1 MTRKTVTDSET
12 DRKYIIDTN
21 RDINDD
27 IINKVMEQYLTTG
40 DAPKGFLIKPA
51 TPTITR
57 NNKEYQAIIPK
68 KYQPFQPIFPVMDE
82 IVGGVRG
89 ALNKDLSIGDAIKL
103 EKDTYNQAYEDN
115 FAGSLGKE
123 ILSSGGLVG
132 IGRKTFPKLIE
143 PFVPS
148 TQALTKKNVSQGA
161 GYGLFSGDVAV
172 DNEQPF
178 GIDLEQTLINKGISG
193 VGGAVLNP
201 VTQFGTNAILNVVKY
216 PFKAIATGA
225 SDKLSKINAR
235 KIITNALAEGDSTP
249 KEVVEKII
257 KTADPNFTI
266 ADVNGIPSLRELLA
280 AATIKGGTKSRND
293 ALKFLNERNDG
304 SIGRIDD
311 ELKAIFGDKAGFF
324 QSMESLKASRSETAD
339 RLYTL
344 AFKRGKKIPVDA
356 ELESLMNTKFFK
368 QAYEK
373 AKEIADARKIPIKN
387 FSIKNGVLVDEKTG
401 NIVKN
406 IDTEFLHFIK
416 LGMDDNLSFG
426 GNKDGGIG
434 TTLNRD
440 LLQLKNEFVNW
451 LDGKNGLYK
460 RARSKFAGDT
470 AVADAMELG
479 NNVFKQNPEELKSI
493 IKFYN
498 PSELE
503 AFRLGFISSI
513 QERLDKTIGGVD
525 GGKGANAAWNLIK
538 TGRNRELLELSFGD
552 NKKGFQRFFNKL
564 KNENAF
570 KDTSN
575 RVSAKSNTATDRAMT
590 ETIEG
595 VNEILKPKNITT
607 LLKDLFVGGEPVF
620 DMRNQ
625 KVSQEITRILT
636 TSGKKELLQIQKE
649 LEMGTPIGQVREKY
663 LPALVNLIQSQA
675 GMAGVRAFEN
685 EPNIKREQPIRGLL
699 Q

>member
-1 MTRKTVTDSET
+1 MTRKIVTDEKT
-12 DRKYIIDTN
+12 NKKYIIDTN
-21 RDINDD
+21 RDLNDAD
-27 IINKVMEQYLTTG
+27 VQMVMEEFLETG
-40 DAPKGFLIKPA
+40 NPPKGYLIKPA

-57 NNKEYQAIIPK
+57 NNKEYEAIIPK
-68 KYQPFQPIFPVMDE
+68 KYQPFQPIFPIMDE
-82 IVGGVRG
+82 VVGGIRG

-103 EKDTYNQAYEDN
+103 EKDTYKQAYEDN
-115 FAGSLGKE
+115 FLGSLGKE
-123 ILSSGGLVG
+123 ILSGGTIIG
-132 IGRKTFPKLIE
+132 GGRKIAPKVIE

-148 TQALTKKNVSQGA
+148 TQALTWKNLGQGA
-161 GYGLFSGDVAV
+161 GFGLFSGDVAV

-178 GIDLEQTLINKGISG
+178 GIDLKQTLINKGIDAS
-193 VGGAVLNP
+193 GGAILSP
-201 VTQFGTNAILNVVKY
+201 ITQFGANAIINAAKY
-216 PFKAIATGA
+216 PFKAVKTAV
-225 SDKLSKINAR
+225 SDKLSKIEAR
-235 KIITNALAEGDSTP
+235 KIITNALAEGESTP

-266 ADVNGIPSLRELLA
+266 ADVNDIPSLRELLTA
-280 AATIKGGTKSRND
+280 AIIKGGTKSRND
-293 ALKFLNERNDG
+293 ALKFLKARNDG

-324 QSMESLKASRSETAD
+324 QSMESLKASRGETAD

-344 AFKRGKKIPVDA
+344 AFKRGKEIPVDA
-356 ELESLMNTKFFK
+356 QLESLMNTKFFK

-387 FSIKNGVLVDEKTG
+387 FIIKNGVLVDEKTG

-426 GNKDGGIG
+426 GNKEGGIG

-440 LLQLKNEFVNW
+440 LLQLKNEFVTW
-451 LDGKNGLYK
+451 LDNNNSLYK
-460 RARSKFAGDT
+460 TAREKFAGDT

-479 NNVFKQNPEELKSI
+479 NSVFRQNPEELKSI
-493 IKFYN
+493 IKYYN

-513 QERLDKTIGGVD
+513 QERLDKTIGGLAD
-525 GGKGANAAWNLIK
+525 TGKGANAAWNLIK

-575 RVSAKSNTATDRAMT
+575 RVIAKSNTATDRAMT
-590 ETIEG
+590 QTIEN
-595 VNEILKPKNITT
+595 VNEILRPKNVTNI
-607 LLKDLFVGGEPVF
+607 LKDIFAGGQPVF
-620 DMRNQ
+620 DMRNE
-625 KVSQEITRILT
+625 KVAQEITRILT

-649 LEMGTPIGQVREKY
+649 LEMGTPKEQIREKY
-663 LPALVNLIQSQA
+663 LPALVDLIQSQA
-675 GMAGVRAFEN
+675 GLTGLRTYEN
-685 EPNIKREQPIRGLL
+685 PPEIIQGLL
-699 Q
+699 N

>member
-1 MTRKTVTDSET
+1 MNLLQGQVT
-12 DRKYIIDTN
+12 
-21 RDINDD
+21 
-27 IINKVMEQYLTTG
+27 
-40 DAPKGFLIKPA
+40 
-51 TPTITR
+51 
-57 NNKEYQAIIPK
+57 
-68 KYQPFQPIFPVMDE
+68 
-82 IVGGVRG
+82 
-89 ALNKDLSIGDAIKL
+89 
-103 EKDTYNQAYEDN
+103 
-115 FAGSLGKE
+115 
-123 ILSSGGLVG
+123 
-132 IGRKTFPKLIE
+132 
-143 PFVPS
+143 
-148 TQALTKKNVSQGA
+148 
-161 GYGLFSGDVAV
+161 
-172 DNEQPF
+172 
-178 GIDLEQTLINKGISG
+178 
-193 VGGAVLNP
+193 
-201 VTQFGTNAILNVVKY
+201 
-216 PFKAIATGA
+216 
-225 SDKLSKINAR
+225 SDC
-235 KIITNALAEGDSTP
+235 T
-249 KEVVEKII
+249 
-257 KTADPNFTI
+257 
-266 ADVNGIPSLRELLA
+266 
-280 AATIKGGTKSRND
+280 
-293 ALKFLNERNDG
+293 
-304 SIGRIDD
+304 
-311 ELKAIFGDKAGFF
+311 
-324 QSMESLKASRSETAD
+324 
-339 RLYTL
+339 
-344 AFKRGKKIPVDA
+344 
-356 ELESLMNTKFFK
+356 
-368 QAYEK
+368 
-373 AKEIADARKIPIKN
+373 
-387 FSIKNGVLVDEKTG
+387 LVDEKTG

-575 RVSAKSNTATDRAMT
+575 RISVKSNTATDTAMT

-595 VNEILKPKNITT
+595 VNEILKPKNVTT

-675 GMAGVRAFEN
+675 GMAGVRVFEN
-685 EPNIKREQPIRGLL
+685 EPNIKRQQPIRGLL

>member
-1 MTRKTVTDSET
+1 MTRKTVTDEKT
-12 DRKYIIDTN
+12 NKKYIIDTN
-21 RDINDD
+21 RDLNDAD
-27 IINKVMEQYLTTG
+27 VQMVMEEFLETG
-40 DAPKGFLIKPA
+40 NPPKGYLVKPA

-57 NNKEYQAIIPK
+57 NNKEYEAIIPK
-68 KYQPFQPIFPVMDE
+68 KYQPFQPIFPIMDE
-82 IVGGVRG
+82 VVGGIRG
-89 ALNKDLSIGDAIKL
+89 ALNKDLSMGDAIKL
-103 EKDTYNQAYEDN
+103 EKDTYKQAYEDN
-115 FAGSLGKE
+115 FLGSLGKE
-123 ILSSGGLVG
+123 ILTSGGIIG
-132 IGRKTFPKLIE
+132 GGRKIAPKLIE

-148 TQALTKKNVSQGA
+148 TQAFTKKNVGQGSLF
-161 GYGLFSGDVAV
+161 GLFSGDVAV

-178 GIDLEQTLINKGISG
+178 GIDLEQTLINKGIDAS
-193 VGGAVLNP
+193 GGAILSP
-201 VTQFGTNAILNVVKY
+201 LTQFGANAIINTAKY
-216 PFKAIATGA
+216 PVKAIFTGA
-225 SDKLSKINAR
+225 SDKLSKIKAR
-235 KIITNALAEGDSTP
+235 KIITNALSEGNSTP

-293 ALKFLNERNDG
+293 ALKFLNDRNDG

-324 QSMESLKASRSETAD
+324 QSMESLKASRGETAN

-344 AFKRGKKIPVDA
+344 AFKRGKEIPVDA
-356 ELESLMNTKFFK
+356 QLESLMNTKFFK

-387 FSIKNGVLVDEKTG
+387 FIIKNGVLVDEKTG

-426 GNKDGGIG
+426 GNKEGGIG

-440 LLQLKNEFVNW
+440 LLQLKNEFVTW

-513 QERLDKTIGGVD
+513 QEKLDKTIGGID
-525 GGKGANAAWNLIK
+525 GKGANAAWNLIK

-552 NKKGFQRFFNKL
+552 NKKAFEKFFNKL

-575 RVSAKSNTATDRAMT
+575 RVIAKSNTATDRAMT
-590 ETIEG
+590 QTIEN
-595 VNEILKPKNITT
+595 VNEILRPKNVTNI
-607 LLKDLFVGGEPVF
+607 LKDIFAGGQPLF
-620 DMRNQ
+620 DMRNE

-663 LPALVNLIQSQA
+663 LPALVDLIQSQA
-675 GMAGVRAFEN
+675 GLTGLRTYEN
-685 EPNIKREQPIRGLL
+685 PPEIIQGLL
-699 Q
+699 N

>member
-1 MTRKTVTDSET
+1 MTRKTVTDKKT
-12 DRKYIIDTN
+12 KKQYIIDTN
-21 RDINDD
+21 RDLNDAD
-27 IINKVMEQYLTTG
+27 VQMVMEEFLETG
-40 DAPKGFLIKPA
+40 NPPKGYLIKPS

-57 NNKEYQAIIPK
+57 NNKEYEAIIPK
-68 KYQPFQPIFPVMDE
+68 KYQPFQPIFPIMDE
-82 IVGGVRG
+82 VVGGIRG

-103 EKDTYNQAYEDN
+103 EKDTYKQAYEDN
-115 FAGSLGKE
+115 FLGSLTKE
-123 ILSSGGLVG
+123 ILSGGGIISGG
-132 IGRKTFPKLIE
+132 RKIAPKVIE

-148 TQALTKKNVSQGA
+148 TQAFTKKNVGQGA
-161 GYGLFSGDVAV
+161 GFGLFSGDVAV

-178 GIDLEQTLINKGISG
+178 GIDLEQTLINKGIDAS
-193 VGGAVLNP
+193 GGAILSP
-201 VTQFGTNAILNVVKY
+201 LTQFGANVIINAARY
-216 PFKAIATGA
+216 PFKAAKTA
-225 SDKLSKINAR
+225 LSDKLSKIEAR
-235 KIITNALAEGDSTP
+235 KIITNALAEGESTP

-266 ADVNGIPSLRELLA
+266 ADVNDIPSLRELLTA
-280 AATIKGGTKSRND
+280 AIIKGGTKSRND
-293 ALKFLNERNDG
+293 ALKFLKARNDG

-324 QSMESLKASRSETAD
+324 QSMESLKASRGETAD

-356 ELESLMNTKFFK
+356 QLESLMNTKFFK

-387 FSIKNGVLVDEKTG
+387 FIIKNGVLVDEKTG

-426 GNKDGGIG
+426 GNKEGGIG

-440 LLQLKNEFVNW
+440 LLQLKNEFVTW
-451 LDGKNGLYK
+451 LDNNNSLYK
-460 RARSKFAGDT
+460 TAREKFAGDT

-479 NNVFKQNPEELKSI
+479 NSVFRQNPEELKSI
-493 IKFYN
+493 IKYYN

-513 QERLDKTIGGVD
+513 QERLDKTIGGLAD
-525 GGKGANAAWNLIK
+525 TGKGANAAWNLIK

-575 RVSAKSNTATDRAMT
+575 RVIAKSNTATDRAMT
-590 ETIEG
+590 QTIEN
-595 VNEILKPKNITT
+595 VNEILRPKNVTN
-607 LLKDLFVGGEPVF
+607 LLKDIFLDSQPVF
-620 DMRNQ
+620 DMRNE

-649 LEMGTPIGQVREKY
+649 LEMGTPKEQIREKY
-663 LPALVNLIQSQA
+663 LPALIDLIQSQA
-675 GMAGVRAFEN
+675 GLTGLRAYEN
-685 EPNIKREQPIRGLL
+685 PPEMIQGLL
-699 Q
+699 N